1 MCICNATTRG
11 YLNTSHLQMYI
22 KSIKDIKKYYVRM
35 TQKREKNS
43 IRNGRFFNKLTEVNK
58 LLVSLHLHMNEE
70 NL

>member
-11 YLNTSHLQMYI
+11 YLNTSQMYI

-58 LLVSLHLHMNEE
+58 VLVSLHLHMNEE